1 MIIMTMRKRL
11 TKSDELCDT
20 IAEAYVYEHFEEYP
34 KQVEV
39 KPLVQIVNHWI
50 RKIFIGGVETSEDD
64 KVGEF
69 EKYIRIPGEFK
80 FVLKLASNFGQP
92 QSNQIRDSLRL
103 PRYS

>member
-1 MIIMTMRKRL
+1 MINEL
-11 TKSDELCDT
+11 QDELCET
-20 IAEAYVYEHFEEYP
+20 MAEAYVYERFEEFA
-34 KQVEV
+34 KQVEG

-50 RKIFIGGVETSEDD
+50 RQILIGGVETSEDD

-80 FVLKLASNFGQP
+80 SVLKLASNLGQP
-92 QSNQIRDSLRL
+92 QSTQIRDSLRL

>member
-1 MIIMTMRKRL
+1 MINDL
-11 TKSDELCDT
+11 QDELCET
-20 IAEAYVYEHFEEYP
+20 MAEAYVYEPFEEYA

-50 RKIFIGGVETSEDD
+50 RQIFIETSEDD

-69 EKYIRIPGEFK
+69 EKYIRIPAEFK
-80 FVLKLASNFGQP
+80 SVLTTLASNFGQP
-92 QSNQIRDSLRL
+92 QLTQIRDSLRL

>member
-1 MIIMTMRKRL
+1 MSDDIQ
-11 TKSDELCDT
+11 DELCDT
-20 IAEAYVYEHFEEYP
+20 VAAAYVYEPFYEND
-34 KQVEV
+34 KDVEV

-50 RKIFIGGVETSEDD
+50 RQIWIGGVETSEDD

-92 QSNQIRDSLRL
+92 QSTQIRDSLRL